1 MKKTYSSKIHQEKN
15 GDNGYTIYDCSKNH
29 KTVLPKDEV
38 RYVNSLNEKS
48 SKGTLSKVLVL
59 TTTQGC
65 LTASTCMCTNEHTP
79 VPAHTDIGTEIKLK
93 LLINYMSGKY
103 GKF

>member
-1 MKKTYSSKIHQEKN
+1 MKKIYRSSKIHQEKN

-48 SKGTLSKVLVL
+48 SKGALSKVLVL

-65 LTASTCMCTNEHTP
+65 LTASTCMCTHACAQMNIHLCLHMQTY
-79 VPAHTDIGTEIKLK
+79 AQK
-93 LLINYMSGKY
+93 
-103 GKF
+103 